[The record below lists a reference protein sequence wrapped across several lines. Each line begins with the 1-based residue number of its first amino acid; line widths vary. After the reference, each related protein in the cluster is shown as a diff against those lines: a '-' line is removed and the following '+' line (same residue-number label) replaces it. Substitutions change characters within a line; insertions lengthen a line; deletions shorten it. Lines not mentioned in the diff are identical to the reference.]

1 MDNHQLLNLLETV
14 ESDLQKAKED
24 VADKDEQIEKYLS
37 SFKMNQQALKQALVN
52 IFSVSEF
59 YKQVL
64 QVWFLTFWL

>member
-64 QVWFLTFWL
+64 QV

>member
-1 MDNHQLLNLLETV
+1 MDNLQLLNLLETV
-14 ESDLQKAKED
+14 ESDLQRAKED
-24 VADKDEQIEKYLS
+24 VADKDEQIDKYLS

-64 QVWFLTFWL
+64 QV